1 MEVYEQFPALG
12 HVSAGK
18 AARIAGE
25 ICCPEFTDSFNA
37 SLFLLKT
44 AFLFQQLEI
53 PLQVDTQ

>member
-12 HVSAGK
+12 HLPAGK

-25 ICCPEFTDSFNA
+25 ITA

-53 PLQVDTQ
+53 PVQVDTQ